1 MLFNNIQKQIASITN
16 KSLINI
22 ILKNIKSNSSLIKNN
37 LKIKDLKTKLTK
49 KSKIALVV
57 AAGLVTLTY
66 INSAITTDLGFT
78 NEPESV
84 VAADL
89 IRDSGIEMD
98 LDRSEYEVLIIRSE
112 TYSVDDQNFIE
123 FFDSLTS
130 DLSDLRGGY
139 YQNPINYYS
148 TGFKPLVSEDQRS
161 MLILFDP
168 PEEDDLRPMIQVIEK
183 ASIGKLFDVTMTG
196 DSTFDHDF
204 QTISK
209 SDLELELKVGTPAAL
224 IILILVF
231 GALVSSLIPI
241 VIALISMVVALGI
254 TTLIGQAWTFSFFVT
269 KMIAMMGLA
278 VGVDYSLLVVS
289 RYR

>member
-1 MLFNNIQKQIASITN
+1 MSI
-16 KSLINI
+16 
-22 ILKNIKSNSSLIKNN
+22 KNITVWSAQHRNVTIVSWIV
-37 LKIKDLKTKLTK
+37 
-49 KSKIALVV
+49 LVV

-98 LDRSEYEVLIIRSE
+98 LDRSKYEVLIIRSE
-112 TYSVDDQNFIE
+112 NYSVDDQNFVD
-123 FFDSLTS
+123 FVDALTV
-130 DLSDLRGGY
+130 DLVNLEGSYFNNPNSY
-139 YQNPINYYS
+139 YT
-148 TGFKPLVSEDQRS
+148 TGFKPLVSENQKA

-168 PEEDDLRPMIQVIEK
+168 PEEDDLRPMIEVIEAVNQDK
-183 ASIGKLFDVTMTG
+183 SFDVTMTG

-209 SDLELELKVGTPAAL
+209 NDLELELKVGTPAAL

-241 VIALISMVVALGI
+241 VIALISMIVALGI
-254 TTLIGQAWTFSFFVT
+254 TT
-269 KMIAMMGLA
+269 
-278 VGVDYSLLVVS
+278 
-289 RYR
+289 